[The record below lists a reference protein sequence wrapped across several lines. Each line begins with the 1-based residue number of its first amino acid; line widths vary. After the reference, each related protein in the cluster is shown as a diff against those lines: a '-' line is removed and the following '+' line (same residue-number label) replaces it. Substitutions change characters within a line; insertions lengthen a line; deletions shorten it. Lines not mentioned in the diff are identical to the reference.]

1 MIRYELICEAG
12 DTFEAWFRDSADYDS
27 QEAKGQ
33 LICPHCATS
42 VVSKAVMAPAV
53 LRGRGHEREA
63 RAAMADLAAKARDHI
78 AKNYDYVG
86 ESFAE
91 EARAIHEGEA
101 QERLIWGEAK
111 PEEAKALVDDGVP
124 VAPLPAPFA
133 PTPPRKVN

>member
-12 DTFEAWFRDSADYDS
+12 DTFEAWFRDSADYDA

-33 LICPHCATS
+33 LLCPHCGISQVT
-42 VVSKAVMAPAV
+42 KAVMAPAV
-53 LRGRGHEREA
+53 LRGRGAERET
-63 RAAMADLAAKARDHI
+63 RAAMAEMAAKARDHI
-78 AKNYDYVG
+78 AKNYAYVG
-86 ESFAE
+86 DKFAD

-111 PEEAKALVDDGVP
+111 PEEAKALIEDGVP
-124 VAPLPAPFA
+124 VAPLPAEIA

>member
-12 DTFEAWFRDSADYDS
+12 DRFEAWFRDSADYDA

-33 LICPHCATS
+33 LMCPHCATS
-42 VVSKAVMAPAV
+42 KVSKAIMAPAV
-53 LRGRGHEREA
+53 LRGRSQEREV
-63 RAAMADLAAKARDHI
+63 RAAMTEMATKARDHI

-86 ESFAE
+86 DKFAD
-91 EARAIHEGEA
+91 EARAIHDGEA

-111 PEEAKALVDDGVP
+111 PEEAKALIEEGVP
-124 VAPLPAPFA
+124 VAPLPAELA